1 MNYQESEIVSLHKKH
16 HQLEA
21 RMDKLEN
28 RFNSFMDTMQVW
40 REHSDKEMK
49 QNREDIKTMSDN
61 LRWFAIFLTGFAT
74 LLIGVLKFV

>member
-1 MNYQESEIVSLHKKH
+1 MDNKTLELKKSH
-16 HQLEA
+16 YKLDA

-40 REHSDKEMK
+40 REHSDREMK

-61 LRWFAIFLTGFAT
+61 LKWFAIFLTGFAT

>member
-1 MNYQESEIVSLHKKH
+1 MNTET
-16 HQLEA
+16 LELKNSHYKLDA

-28 RFNSFMDTMQVW
+28 RFNGFMDTMQVW

-49 QNREDIKTMSDN
+49 QNRENVKTMSDN
-61 LRWFAIFLTGFAT
+61 LKWFAIFLTGFAT